1 MKQEDID
8 KKIGMPDV
16 DAEWANFEREVIN
29 PKTASRKTLYWGI
42 GIAAS
47 IALAAGIFLFGDN
60 TEKSQQTI
68 AQQNTHTIQTSSA
81 EKTIVE
87 TPVESIASP
96 EKDEPVRIE
105 TKQRPS
111 TELLAEAT
119 PPTTEEKVYDCGEVM
134 PYFPGGDRALLE
146 FVKNNLRYPDLAMEY
161 GVRGRVVMTFK
172 VDTIGQVSNIKPARF
187 QLRYDTL
194 YMNRVPAGHQVTL
207 KQQIDSLLSKE
218 CTRILCLMPR
228 WTPGS
233 LFGETVSVKYSL
245 PVQFNATDAERQT
258 YLAQKQAAND
268 KPQDHIAGL
277 TIEPTLA
284 DHIAGQDNPQHSERQ
299 VSDVKIVGSD
309 SVGTLKFLTNYAE
322 GKKLA
327 EHLLIP
333 VDSASESWQE
343 KHKRGAFYDKLR
355 TRLMM
360 PKHVA
365 FGMGCEP
372 SRSNEW
378 SLYYDSVAHALIYSK
393 AEKNIYWATRDALY
407 KEKKIGKDRYQ
418 RVLRKHPKSLKKLKV
433 KSYSMPITNEQAQR
447 LKTMWTEAIGCAET
461 KKSFALDGTKIEFP
475 LGTLRAKTPKGVNPL
490 VTFTNELAEA
500 VYANDVL
507 HKDSLLA
514 ESTLKKCLADAK
526 EAVKPVQFNYDSLII
541 IADKQQLPDSLCK
554 LIRNR
559 VRQYYHQ
566 QGLMVATWQDWSA
579 YGAKFHS
586 GYDKNCPLMEL
597 TTVPDTLSDAY
608 ISQHPAL
615 QQSLHHITGIVLSE
629 DNEPIPDA
637 WVGVY
642 GEGAGAPTDSAGHF
656 SFWLP
661 RKDVTIQASCL
672 GYITV
677 RITQP
682 ADTTLTIR
690 MKSAVRI
697 REVKV
702 IPKKEREEYIFHE

>member
-16 DAEWANFEREVIN
+16 DKEWAKFEREVIGLE
-29 PKTASRKTLYWGI
+29 KASRKPLYWAI

-47 IALAAGIFLFGDN
+47 IALIAGFFLFGHD
-60 TEKSQQTI
+60 TEEPQQTI
-68 AQQNTHTIQTSSA
+68 AQQTTPTMQKPSAKETAIEVPVETIA
-81 EKTIVE
+81 LPEKDVPTIVE
-87 TPVESIASP
+87 A
-96 EKDEPVRIE
+96 
-105 TKQRPS
+105 KQRPS
-111 TELLAEAT
+111 SESLAET
-119 PPTTEEKVYDCGEVM
+119 
-134 PYFPGGDRALLE
+134 
-146 FVKNNLRYPDLAMEY
+146 
-161 GVRGRVVMTFK
+161 
-172 VDTIGQVSNIKPARF
+172 
-187 QLRYDTL
+187 
-194 YMNRVPAGHQVTL
+194 
-207 KQQIDSLLSKE
+207 QQQE
-218 CTRILCLMPR
+218 
-228 WTPGS
+228 
-233 LFGETVSVKYSL
+233 
-245 PVQFNATDAERQT
+245 
-258 YLAQKQAAND
+258 AND
-268 KPQDHIAGL
+268 ESQDHIAGL
-277 TIEPTLA
+277 TIVPTSA
-284 DHIAGQDNPQHSERQ
+284 EHIAGQDNPQRSESQ
-299 VSDVKIVGSD
+299 FSDVKIVGLD

-322 GKKLA
+322 GKKHA

-365 FGMGCEP
+365 FGMSCEP

-447 LKTMWTEAIGCAET
+447 LKTIWTEAIGCAET
-461 KKSFALDGTKIEFP
+461 KKAFALDGTKIEFP
-475 LGTLRAKTPKGVNPL
+475 FGTLRAKMPKGVNPL

-514 ESTLKKCLADAK
+514 VSTLKKCLADTK

-541 IADKQQLPDSLCK
+541 IVDKQQLPDSLCK

-579 YGAKFHS
+579 YGAKFYS
-586 GYDKNCPLMEL
+586 GYNKNCPLIEL

-615 QQSLHHITGIVLSE
+615 QQSLRHITGIVLSE
-629 DNEPIPDA
+629 DNEPIPNA

-661 RKDVTIQASCL
+661 RKNVTIQASCL

-677 RITQP
+677 RIKQP

-702 IPKKEREEYIFHE
+702 IPKKERDEYKFHE

>member
-16 DAEWANFEREVIN
+16 DAEWAKFEREVIGRE
-29 PKTASRKTLYWGI
+29 KASRKPLYWAI

-47 IALAAGIFLFGDN
+47 IALIAGFFLFGHD
-60 TEKSQQTI
+60 TEEPQQTI
-68 AQQNTHTIQTSSA
+68 AQQTTPTMQKPSA
-81 EKTIVE
+81 EETAIEVPVETIALPEKDVPTIVE
-87 TPVESIASP
+87 A
-96 EKDEPVRIE
+96 
-105 TKQRPS
+105 KQRPS
-111 TELLAEAT
+111 SESLAET
-119 PPTTEEKVYDCGEVM
+119 
-134 PYFPGGDRALLE
+134 
-146 FVKNNLRYPDLAMEY
+146 
-161 GVRGRVVMTFK
+161 
-172 VDTIGQVSNIKPARF
+172 
-187 QLRYDTL
+187 
-194 YMNRVPAGHQVTL
+194 
-207 KQQIDSLLSKE
+207 QQQE
-218 CTRILCLMPR
+218 
-228 WTPGS
+228 
-233 LFGETVSVKYSL
+233 
-245 PVQFNATDAERQT
+245 
-258 YLAQKQAAND
+258 AND
-268 KPQDHIAGL
+268 ESQDHIAGL
-277 TIEPTLA
+277 TIVPTSA
-284 DHIAGQDNPQHSERQ
+284 EHIAGQDNPQRSESQ
-299 VSDVKIVGSD
+299 FSDVKIVGLD

-365 FGMGCEP
+365 FGMSCEP

-447 LKTMWTEAIGCAET
+447 LKTIWTEAIGCAET
-461 KKSFALDGTKIEFP
+461 KKAFALDGTKIEFP
-475 LGTLRAKTPKGVNPL
+475 FGTLRAKMPKGVNPL

-514 ESTLKKCLADAK
+514 VSTLKKCLADAK

-541 IADKQQLPDSLCK
+541 IVNKQQLPDSLCK

-579 YGAKFHS
+579 YGAKFYS
-586 GYDKNCPLMEL
+586 GYNKNCPLIEL

-615 QQSLHHITGIVLSE
+615 QQSLRHITGIVLSE

-642 GEGAGAPTDSAGHF
+642 GEGAGASTDSAGHF

-677 RITQP
+677 RIKQP

-697 REVKV
+697 RDVKV

>member
-16 DAEWANFEREVIN
+16 DAEWAKFEREVIGRE
-29 PKTASRKTLYWGI
+29 KASRKPLYWAI

-47 IALAAGIFLFGDN
+47 IALIAGIFLFGHD
-60 TEKSQQTI
+60 TEEPQQTI
-68 AQQNTHTIQTSSA
+68 AQQTTPTMQKPSA
-81 EKTIVE
+81 EE
-87 TPVESIASP
+87 TAIEVPVESIVSP
-96 EKDEPVRIE
+96 KKDVPTIVEA
-105 TKQRPS
+105 KQRPVL
-111 TELLAEAT
+111 ELLAEA
-119 PPTTEEKVYDCGEVM
+119 
-134 PYFPGGDRALLE
+134 
-146 FVKNNLRYPDLAMEY
+146 
-161 GVRGRVVMTFK
+161 
-172 VDTIGQVSNIKPARF
+172 
-187 QLRYDTL
+187 
-194 YMNRVPAGHQVTL
+194 
-207 KQQIDSLLSKE
+207 
-218 CTRILCLMPR
+218 
-228 WTPGS
+228 
-233 LFGETVSVKYSL
+233 
-245 PVQFNATDAERQT
+245 
-258 YLAQKQAAND
+258 QKQTANNE
-268 KPQDHIAGL
+268 PQDHIAGL

-299 VSDVKIVGSD
+299 VSDVKIVGAD

-447 LKTMWTEAIGCAET
+447 LKAMWTEAIGCAET

-475 LGTLRAKTPKGVNPL
+475 LGALRAKMPKGVNPL

-526 EAVKPVQFNYDSLII
+526 EAVKLVQFNYDSLII
-541 IADKQQLPDSLCK
+541 IVDKQQLPDSLCK

-586 GYDKNCPLMEL
+586 GYDKNCPLIEL

-608 ISQHPAL
+608 ISQHPAF

-629 DNEPIPDA
+629 NNEPIPDA

-682 ADTTLTIR
+682 ANTTLTIR

-702 IPKKEREEYIFHE
+702 LPKNTQ

>member
-16 DAEWANFEREVIN
+16 DAEWAKFEREVIN

-187 QLRYDTL
+187 LLRYDTL

-258 YLAQKQAAND
+258 YLAQKQTAND
-268 KPQDHIAGL
+268 EPQDHIAGL
-277 TIEPTLA
+277 TIVPTSA
-284 DHIAGQDNPQHSERQ
+284 DMGTDNTMR
-299 VSDVKIVGSD
+299 
-309 SVGTLKFLTNYAE
+309 LT
-322 GKKLA
+322 
-327 EHLLIP
+327 
-333 VDSASESWQE
+333 
-343 KHKRGAFYDKLR
+343 
-355 TRLMM
+355 
-360 PKHVA
+360 
-365 FGMGCEP
+365 
-372 SRSNEW
+372 
-378 SLYYDSVAHALIYSK
+378 
-393 AEKNIYWATRDALY
+393 
-407 KEKKIGKDRYQ
+407 
-418 RVLRKHPKSLKKLKV
+418 
-433 KSYSMPITNEQAQR
+433 
-447 LKTMWTEAIGCAET
+447 
-461 KKSFALDGTKIEFP
+461 GTKVAGRDTVRIGGRLNDSILAVIDGQPLMITLNSRLTTEYFNRYLYEHHQFVNQIVVYKDEDNKRPYIEKY
-475 LGTLRAKTPKGVNPL
+475 GERAKYGVL
-490 VTFTNELAEA
+490 VI
-500 VYANDVL
+500 
-507 HKDSLLA
+507 S
-514 ESTLKKCLADAK
+514 
-526 EAVKPVQFNYDSLII
+526 
-541 IADKQQLPDSLCK
+541 
-554 LIRNR
+554 
-559 VRQYYHQ
+559 
-566 QGLMVATWQDWSA
+566 
-579 YGAKFHS
+579 
-586 GYDKNCPLMEL
+586 
-597 TTVPDTLSDAY
+597 TVPDTLCDAY
-608 ISQHPAL
+608 VQQHPEL
-615 QQSLHHITGIVLSE
+615 MQTRRRVEGYVIDEETEEPLPDTWIHCF
-629 DNEPIPDA
+629 DN
-637 WVGVY
+637 
-642 GEGAGAPTDSAGHF
+642 AGAVTDSTGHF
-656 SFWLP
+656 ALWLP
-661 RKDVTIQASCL
+661 RTDVMLQAVRV
-672 GYITV
+672 GYIKV

-682 ADTTLTIR
+682 ADTVFTIR
-690 MKSAVRI
+690 MKSNVRI
-697 REVKV
+697 RDVKV
-702 IPKKEREEYIFHE
+702 IPKKEREEYKFHE

>member
-16 DAEWANFEREVIN
+16 DKEWAKFEREVIGRE
-29 PKTASRKTLYWGI
+29 KASRKSLYWAI

-47 IALAAGIFLFGDN
+47 IALIAGFFLFGHD
-60 TEKSQQTI
+60 TEEPQQTM
-68 AQQNTHTIQTSSA
+68 AQQTTPTMQKPSA
-81 EKTIVE
+81 EE
-87 TPVESIASP
+87 TAIEVPVESIALP
-96 EKDEPVRIE
+96 EKDVPTIVEA
-105 TKQRPS
+105 KQRPVL
-111 TELLAEAT
+111 ELLAEA
-119 PPTTEEKVYDCGEVM
+119 
-134 PYFPGGDRALLE
+134 
-146 FVKNNLRYPDLAMEY
+146 
-161 GVRGRVVMTFK
+161 
-172 VDTIGQVSNIKPARF
+172 
-187 QLRYDTL
+187 
-194 YMNRVPAGHQVTL
+194 
-207 KQQIDSLLSKE
+207 
-218 CTRILCLMPR
+218 
-228 WTPGS
+228 
-233 LFGETVSVKYSL
+233 
-245 PVQFNATDAERQT
+245 
-258 YLAQKQAAND
+258 QKQTAND
-268 KPQDHIAGL
+268 EPQDHIAGL
-277 TIEPTLA
+277 TIVPTSA

-299 VSDVKIVGSD
+299 VSDVKIVGTD

-343 KHKRGAFYDKLR
+343 KHKRGAFYEKLR

-447 LKTMWTEAIGCAET
+447 LKTIWTEAVGCAET
-461 KKSFALDGTKIEFP
+461 KKAFALDGTKIEFP
-475 LGTLRAKTPKGVNPL
+475 FGTLRAKMPKGVNPL

-514 ESTLKKCLADAK
+514 VSTLRKCLADTK

-541 IADKQQLPDSLCK
+541 IVNKQQLPDSLCK

-579 YGAKFHS
+579 YGAKFYS
-586 GYDKNCPLMEL
+586 GYNKNCPLIEL

-677 RITQP
+677 RIKQP
-682 ADTTLTIR
+682 ANTTLTIR

-697 REVKV
+697 RDVKV
-702 IPKKEREEYIFHE
+702 IPKKERDEYKFHE